1 MAFIETFEKLL
12 IYIKQFD
19 KRHVIMINKNLPII
33 QNILNTK
40 KAMNLLNKAVNV
52 LNFLMDNIT
61 MGECLNYLF
70 PIIIE
75 MGNNERNEIGHTIY
89 IRIFSEKA

>member
-1 MAFIETFEKLL
+1 
-12 IYIKQFD
+12 
-19 KRHVIMINKNLPII
+19 
-33 QNILNTK
+33 
-40 KAMNLLNKAVNV
+40 MNLLNKAVNV